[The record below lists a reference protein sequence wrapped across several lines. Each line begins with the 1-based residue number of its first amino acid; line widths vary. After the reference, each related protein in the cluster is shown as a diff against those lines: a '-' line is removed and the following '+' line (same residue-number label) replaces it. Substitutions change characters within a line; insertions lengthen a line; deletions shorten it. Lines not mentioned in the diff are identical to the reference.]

1 MSSVVSLFI
10 VLILKVRT
18 IVFFSLLSLCN
29 VGENQYL
36 LGTFFFVLL
45 NDHTSVLRLVLCKP
59 ISSHSNPSGAVGMS
73 GAVP

>member
-1 MSSVVSLFI
+1 MVSFYI
-10 VLILKVRT
+10 VLIMKVRT
-18 IVFFSLLSLCN
+18 IVPFFSLLSLFN

-36 LGTFFFVLL
+36 LETIFFVLV

-59 ISSHSNPSGAVGMS
+59 IYLHSSPTGAIGMS

>member
-18 IVFFSLLSLCN
+18 IVFFSFLSLFN

-36 LGTFFFVLL
+36 LGTIFFVLL
-45 NDHTSVLRLVLCKP
+45 NDHTSVLRPVLCKP
-59 ISSHSNPSGAVGMS
+59 IYLHSNPSGAVGMS

>member
-1 MSSVVSLFI
+1 MVSLYI

-18 IVFFSLLSLCN
+18 VVFFSLLSLFN

-36 LGTFFFVLL
+36 LETIFFVLL
-45 NDHTSVLRLVLCKP
+45 NDHTVLRLVLCKP
-59 ISSHSNPSGAVGMS
+59 IYLHSSPTEAIGMS